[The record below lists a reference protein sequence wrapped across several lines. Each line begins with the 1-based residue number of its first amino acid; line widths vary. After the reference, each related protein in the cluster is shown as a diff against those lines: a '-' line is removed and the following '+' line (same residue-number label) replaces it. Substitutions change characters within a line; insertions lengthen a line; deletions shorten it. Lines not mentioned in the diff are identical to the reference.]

1 MQQDRELVTA
11 AAAAAQIPSNIEPA
25 CSIQSLA
32 RRWTE
37 HFYLTLTAPQP
48 VILRVNSNVGLALC
62 TTWVHLAGH
71 RSESREWLW
80 LQMAQK
86 QSALAALQG
95 QVAAVGRSSEGNAAQ
110 IAALQEAMAG
120 LQSQRLDLQRA
131 DLSGR
136 LAVLQDIA
144 AQASLSGA
152 AKARTL
158 LSCDPLSAAELEA
171 IALTFSCDDSQ
182 HIPCGKTETLPS

>member
-1 MQQDRELVTA
+1 M
-11 AAAAAQIPSNIEPA
+11 
-25 CSIQSLA
+25 
-32 RRWTE
+32 
-37 HFYLTLTAPQP
+37 
-48 VILRVNSNVGLALC
+48 GLALC

-71 RSESREWLW
+71 RSEFHGWLR

-86 QSALAALQG
+86 QSALAELRG

-110 IAALQEAMAG
+110 IVALQEAMAG

-144 AQASLSGA
+144 AQATLSGA

-158 LSCDPLSAAELEA
+158 LLPEPLIGIS
-171 IALTFSCDDSQ
+171 
-182 HIPCGKTETLPS
+182 P

>member
-1 MQQDRELVTA
+1 M
-11 AAAAAQIPSNIEPA
+11 N
-25 CSIQSLA
+25 A
-32 RRWTE
+32 RNTKQ
-37 HFYLTLTAPQP
+37 HCQFMHGT
-48 VILRVNSNVGLALC
+48 IG
-62 TTWVHLAGH
+62 VHLAGH
-71 RSESREWLW
+71 RSKSHEYLR

-95 QVAAVGRSSEGNAAQ
+95 RVAAVGRSSKGNSAQ

-144 AQASLSGA
+144 AQASLTGVG
-152 AKARTL
+152 KARTL
-158 LSCDPLSAAELEA
+158 LLPEPLLAV
-171 IALTFSCDDSQ
+171 
-182 HIPCGKTETLPS
+182 

>member
-1 MQQDRELVTA
+1 MGLV
-11 AAAAAQIPSNIEPA
+11 
-25 CSIQSLA
+25 
-32 RRWTE
+32 
-37 HFYLTLTAPQP
+37 
-48 VILRVNSNVGLALC
+48 LC

-71 RSESREWLW
+71 RSESHGWLR

-86 QSALAALQG
+86 QSALAELQG

-152 AKARTL
+152 AKACPL
-158 LSCDPLSAAELEA
+158 LSLDPLSAVELGA
-171 IALTFSCDDSQ
+171 IALTS
-182 HIPCGKTETLPS
+182 

>member
-1 MQQDRELVTA
+1 M
-11 AAAAAQIPSNIEPA
+11 
-25 CSIQSLA
+25 
-32 RRWTE
+32 
-37 HFYLTLTAPQP
+37 
-48 VILRVNSNVGLALC
+48 GLALC

-71 RSESREWLW
+71 MSESHGWLR

-86 QSALAALQG
+86 QSALAELQG

-158 LSCDPLSAAELEA
+158 LSPDPLMANALKLLG
-171 IALTFSCDDSQ
+171 IALINSVRWNFPASVWRHRDHPMLTRV
-182 HIPCGKTETLPS
+182 